1 MRMNDQEYFRS
12 CIAKER
18 RLAQLLGYQHIEEC
32 YESDGLLWDSAQVL
46 PQWTRDWQAC
56 GPLLARYRL
65 ALSFAPAGET
75 DGTLGAN
82 GSAGSSGG
90 TVTAGSTTVLLSD
103 YPSADRALMFAVV
116 KEVVHQLEHHHGV
129 RPEAAAPLHPHP

>member
-18 RLAQLLGYQHIEEC
+18 RLAQLLGCRHIEEC

-56 GPLLARYRL
+56 GPLLARYSL
-65 ALSFAPAGET
+65 ALSFVPAAE
-75 DGTLGAN
+75 AN
-82 GSAGSSGG
+82 GTPGTPGHAVG
-90 TVTAGSTTVLLSD
+90 TVTAGRTTVLLSD
-103 YPSADRALMFAVV
+103 YPRADRALMYAIV
-116 KEVVHQLEHHHGV
+116 KEVLRLLEHPHGA